1 MDNLVI
7 CVPGRGGT
15 NPFSCWV
22 ADTLP
27 DMGLCGS
34 GTQCFPMFLFEEV
47 DMQEFLN
54 VMIEKIEEEKRK
66 GLNGLFALG
75 WLYAIK
81 EMAEFNNWNTDA
93 ICAAIERNS

>member
-1 MDNLVI
+1 
-7 CVPGRGGT
+7 
-15 NPFSCWV
+15 
-22 ADTLP
+22 
-27 DMGLCGS
+27 
-34 GTQCFPMFLFEEV
+34 MFLFEEV

-66 GLNGLFALG
+66 GLKDLFALG
-75 WLYAIK
+75 WLYAVK